1 MPQHDMASWN
11 TMIAGFGQ
19 NGLVDEAHKLFMEMS
34 QQDVVLWNVTIT
46 LFAQDELTSEALTL
60 FNKII

>member
-1 MPQHDMASWN
+1 MPQHDMDSWN
-11 TMIAGFGQ
+11 TMIDGFGQ
-19 NGLVDEAHKLFMEMS
+19 NRIMDEAHKLFMEMP